1 MQYILFQ
8 SLIGILYQ
16 KIINLEENSETS
28 MNFQSSTFFFPNHV
42 FLDAAVMIFL
52 KGTDHWEC

>member
-52 KGTDHWEC
+52 KDTDHWEC